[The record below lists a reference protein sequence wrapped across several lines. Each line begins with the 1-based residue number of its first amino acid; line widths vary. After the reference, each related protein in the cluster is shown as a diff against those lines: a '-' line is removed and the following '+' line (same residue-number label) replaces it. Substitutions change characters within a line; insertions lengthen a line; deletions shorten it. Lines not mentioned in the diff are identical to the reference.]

1 MTDRPN
7 HSDHSDHKESRS
19 LEGLRIAVCRPVKQA
34 QSLVEGLE
42 ALGAEVV
49 AAPVIAIADP
59 DDGGTALRE
68 AIARL
73 GQGDWLVVTSPNGA
87 ERAAAYA
94 ALAAGVRVAAIGPET
109 ANRAQGLGITVDL
122 VPERSIA
129 EGLIAE
135 FPAPQ
140 HGHRGLVVLARA
152 AVARTLLPNQL
163 RKAGWEVLDVAAYQN
178 VAVSL
183 NAAQRQAVQAC
194 DAVVFTSSSTV
205 SRLVAEVGVDA
216 VPPLVASI
224 GPATSAT
231 ATELGLAVT
240 VEAAQHTV
248 KGLIAAL
255 QAHARSKPETAT
267 GVKASLRAAQLGGGG
282 AG

>member
-1 MTDRPN
+1 
-7 HSDHSDHKESRS
+7 
-19 LEGLRIAVCRPVKQA
+19 
-34 QSLVEGLE
+34 
-42 ALGAEVV
+42 
-49 AAPVIAIADP
+49 
-59 DDGGTALRE
+59 
-68 AIARL
+68 
-73 GQGDWLVVTSPNGA
+73 
-87 ERAAAYA
+87 
-94 ALAAGVRVAAIGPET
+94 
-109 ANRAQGLGITVDL
+109 
-122 VPERSIA
+122 
-129 EGLIAE
+129 
-135 FPAPQ
+135 
-140 HGHRGLVVLARA
+140 VVLARA
-152 AVARTLLPNQL
+152 AVARTLLPDQL

-255 QAHARSKPETAT
+255 QAHARSKPKTAT
-267 GVKASLRAAQLGGGG
+267 EVKASLRAAQLGGGG